1 MKSLDTYRVRVAL
14 VAVSIMASAWCATAF
29 AQGTRITAR
38 LVATVPQPVSI
49 ASAPGDH
56 SRLFIVSRYGQIN
69 VLNLD
74 SGQVLATPFL
84 PEPMTGSP
92 NRPSGNG
99 MLGMVFHPQYA
110 TNGIFYL
117 SIAAS
122 GSTRLV
128 QGRVSIGSADVADP
142 NLQTVF
148 VSPGSSGQ
156 HTGGWIAFGLD
167 GYLYM
172 PLGDGH
178 QSSTAQNPM
187 SIRGK
192 IIRIDVDGPD
202 NIPGNADDDGF
213 PAEVDRN
220 YTIPADNPYADGVA
234 ALPEVW
240 ARGVRNP
247 YRGSIDP
254 ATGDLWWG
262 EVGDSWEEINR
273 LPAGAAGRNMGHGWT
288 QGPVCTST
296 PTNCA
301 TPGLMNALFAYQTHS
316 SGQFGGQSIIGGVVY
331 RGCAMPHLNGTFIFS
346 DFYRTW
352 IGGLKVVD
360 GILVSATSRVAGI
373 NGAEVGADIGA
384 YGTDARGEIYFC
396 RVFGDEVYKIEPAAD
411 RDCNNN
417 GVPDGCEGLPVCIAD
432 FTGDCAV
439 TIEDLLGFLVAFEA
453 GTIEADCDD
462 ELASGTADAAVT
474 ISDLLLFLMKFE
486 AGC

>member
-1 MKSLDTYRVRVAL
+1 MKSLGSYRARVAL
-14 VAVSIMASAWCATAF
+14 VAVSTLAFACCAPAL
-29 AQGTRITAR
+29 AQGTRIATR

-49 ASAPGDH
+49 ASAPGDT
-56 SRLFIVSRYGQIN
+56 SRLFIVSQMGQVS
-69 VLNLD
+69 VLKLD
-74 SGQVLATPFL
+74 SGQVLSTPFL
-84 PEPMTGSP
+84 PAPAVGSP
-92 NRPSGNG
+92 FRPSGNG

-110 TNGIFYL
+110 TNGVFYL
-117 SIAAS
+117 SMSTS
-122 GSTRLV
+122 GGTRLV
-128 QGRVSIGSADVADP
+128 QGRVSLDSADVADP
-142 NLQTVF
+142 NLQTLF
-148 VSPGSSGQ
+148 LSPGSSGQ

-178 QSSTAQNPM
+178 NSSTAQNPT

-220 YTIPADNPYADGVA
+220 YTIPADNPYADGVE
-234 ALPEVW
+234 ALPEIW

-262 EVGDSWEEINR
+262 EVGDTWEEINR

-296 PTNCA
+296 PANCA

-331 RGCAMPHLNGTFIFS
+331 RGCAMPSLNGTFFCS
-346 DFYRTW
+346 DYYRNW
-352 IGGLKVVD
+352 LGGLKVVD
-360 GILVSATSRVAGI
+360 GVLVSVINRVAGI
-373 NGAEVGADIGA
+373 SGPGVANGITA
-384 YGTDARGEIYFC
+384 YGTDAHGEIYFC
-396 RVFGDEVYKIEPAAD
+396 RLSGNDVYKIEPVAN

-439 TIEDLLGFLVAFEA
+439 TIDDLLGFLVAFEA
-453 GTIEADCDD
+453 GTVEADCDD
-462 ELASGTADAAVT
+462 EFASGEADAAVT
-474 ISDLLLFLMKFE
+474 INDLLRFLSKFE